1 MSKEELYNKFSELF
15 LELAK
20 EEHQHRKEMEFLHSE
35 IMDLRMENQKL
46 KDKNNQIA
54 NILLRD

>member
-1 MSKEELYNKFSELF
+1 MKEELYN
-15 LELAK
+15 ELAQLFTRLAAAEHK
-20 EEHQHRKEMEFLHSE
+20 NREEIEFLHSE
-35 IMDLRMENQKL
+35 IIKLHTENQKL

>member
-1 MSKEELYNKFSELF
+1 MKEELYNELAELF
-15 LELAK
+15 TKLAAA
-20 EEHQHRKEMEFLHSE
+20 EHQHREEIEFLHRE
-35 IMDLRMENQKL
+35 IMDLRTENQKL